1 MTSEESRSEGR
12 PMLGVALVALAVLA
26 FALADTTTKE
36 LTTRYPV
43 PVIVFIR
50 YSVNALLLALLLW
63 PRMREGLWQTTR
75 TWLVMIRGLILALA
89 SLTMALALTVMP
101 VGEATAIIY
110 LAPFAVMLLAGRLLG
125 EKVGLIG
132 WAGAMIGFF
141 GVLLIVR
148 PGGGLDPLGVT
159 YALINAGLA
168 TAYHLMTRF
177 LSRTEQPTPM
187 VFHSA
192 WIGAVLFGVL
202 SLGSFSGLSISF
214 ADFGLMVLLGTLMT
228 IGHFL
233 FTVAYREGPA
243 SMLAPV
249 NYLHLVWAGGLGWL
263 VFGHVP
269 EPLALFGMGLVTVA
283 GVVIASRAHL
293 GLRRGIAR

>member
-1 MTSEESRSEGR
+1 
-12 PMLGVALVALAVLA
+12 MLGVALVALAVLA
-26 FALADTTTKE
+26 FALADTTTQE
-36 LTTRYPV
+36 LTPRHPG
-43 PVIVFIR
+43 PVIVFVR
-50 YSVNALLLALLLW
+50 YALNALLLALILW
-63 PRMREGLWQTTR
+63 PSMREKLWQTRR
-75 TWLVMIRGLILALA
+75 TWMVMGRGLILALA

-110 LAPFAVMLLAGRLLG
+110 LAPFAVMILAGRLLG
-125 EKVGLIG
+125 ENVGLIG
-132 WAGAMIGFF
+132 WAGAMLGFS

-148 PGGGLDPLGVT
+148 PGGGLDPVGVT

-168 TAYHLMTRF
+168 TAYHLSTRY

-192 WIGAVLFGVL
+192 WIGAAFFGLL
-202 SLGSFSGLSISF
+202 SLGFLPEISIGLR
-214 ADFGLMVLLGTLMT
+214 DFGLMLVLGTLMT

-233 FTVAYREGPA
+233 FTVAYRLGPA
-243 SMLAPV
+243 SLLAPV

-269 EPLALFGMGLVTVA
+269 DALALGGMALVTVA

>member
-1 MTSEESRSEGR
+1 
-12 PMLGVALVALAVLA
+12 MLGVALVALAVLA
-26 FALADTTTKE
+26 FALADTTTKD

-43 PVIVFIR
+43 PVIVFVR
-50 YSVNALLLALLLW
+50 YAINAVLLALFLW
-63 PRMREGLWQTTR
+63 PQMRQRLWHTTR
-75 TWLVMIRGLILALA
+75 TWLVLGRGLVLALA
-89 SLTMALALTVMP
+89 SLTMGLALTVMP

-110 LAPFAVMLLAGRLLG
+110 LAPFAVMVLAGRLLG

-132 WAGAMIGFF
+132 WAGAMLGFF

-148 PGGGLDPLGVT
+148 PGGGLDPLGVI

-168 TAYHLMTRF
+168 TAYHLLTRF
-177 LSRTEQPTPM
+177 LSRTVQPTPM

-192 WIGAVLFGVL
+192 WVGAVFFGVL
-202 SLGSFSGLSISF
+202 SLGSLSGLAITL
-214 ADFGLMVLLGTLMT
+214 ADFGLMVVLGTLMT

-233 FTVAYREGPA
+233 FTTAYREAPA

-269 EPLALFGMGLVTVA
+269 EPLALAGMALVTIA